1 MTQSAIE
8 AKVSNL
14 LDIHLLSKIMTLL
27 SLAKSGDIKGF
38 EERLREII
46 NTFTTKSAEVILT
59 AAVEAAEPEL
69 YGEASVLGFG
79 KLAKRMF
86 TFRIFTGQLVSI
98 PSLYARKVRRGYRG
112 SRHLLALHWSIHK
125 RTSPLYYSNVCALS
139 VICPSFDI
147 TQQILDL
154 QGVKYDGESVRRL
167 VLHLSLYCKDKQA
180 KFTLMPGETLVGK
193 RVLIS
198 LDGGRTRCRQYTGRQ
213 NKAGHDTFTTNW
225 NEPKMF
231 VIALI
236 DEHGKMEKKQ
246 FPIYGTMFD
255 IDAIYDLLRSHL
267 EGLDI
272 VNASQV
278 QIAGDGAVWLW
289 NRTKSLL
296 LDLGV
301 AENKI
306 VETLDYYHAMQHV
319 YDLMKKVPEDKLQKG
334 KFLNCVK
341 NLLWNGKISQLV
353 SKFKRAISSKM
364 SDIKTELQYFTKNNN
379 RMQYADFQ
387 ANSLPVG
394 SGIIESG
401 IRRVINLRFKNT
413 SSFWKQSNVE
423 GLFFL
428 RGILLSGRWNNMINQ
443 MVATK

>member
-14 LDIHLLSKIMTLL
+14 LDNHLLSEIMNLVAQ
-27 SLAKSGDIKGF
+27 AKSGALKGF
-38 EERLREII
+38 EERLREIS
-46 NTFTTKSAEVILT
+46 NTFTTEVAEVLLT

-69 YGEASVLGFG
+69 RVEASVSGFG
-79 KLAKRMF
+79 KLAKRTL
-86 TFRIFTGQLVSI
+86 TFRIFTGQQVSV
-98 PSLYARKVRRGYRG
+98 PSLYARKVRRGYTG
-112 SRHLLALHWSIHK
+112 PRHLLALHWGIRK
-125 RTSPLYYSNVCALS
+125 GTSPVYFSNVCALS
-139 VICPSFDI
+139 VMCPSFDVA
-147 TQQILDL
+147 QQVLDL

-167 VLHLSLYCKDKQA
+167 VLHLSSTCKDNQA
-180 KFTLMPGETLVGK
+180 KLTMIPGETLAGK
-193 RVLIS
+193 RVLIG
-198 LDGGRTRCRQYTGRQ
+198 LDGGRTRCRQYTGKQ
-213 NKAGHDTFTTNW
+213 NKAGHETFTTNW

-236 DEHGKMEKKQ
+236 DEHGKVEKKQ

-272 VNASQV
+272 ANAAQV

-301 AENKI
+301 AEDKI

-319 YDLMKKVPEDKLQKG
+319 YDLMKKVPEEKLQKG
-334 KFLNCVK
+334 NFLKSVK
-341 NLLWNGKISQLV
+341 ALLWEGKISQLV
-353 SKFKRAISSKM
+353 SKFKKGISSKI
-364 SDIKTELQYFTKNNN
+364 SDIKTELQYFTKNKD

-387 ANSLPVG
+387 ANKLPVG

-413 SSFWKQSNVE
+413 SSFWQQSNVE

-428 RGILLSGRWNNMINQ
+428 RGIFLSGRWNNMINQ
-443 MVATK
+443 IVATK